1 MSHTLLPVL
10 PDTLDLYIAQ
20 IKQFQILSREEEH
33 QLTTAYRREASV
45 DAAHRLICAN
55 LRFVVKI
62 AHEYR
67 GYGLKLLDLIQEGN
81 IGLMM
86 ALKKFE
92 PDRGLRFITYA
103 VWWIRAFIH
112 NFIIRNWSLVKI
124 GTTQAQKKLFF
135 KLGQAREALRRMTGT
150 AHPSEIA
157 RQLQVSDQ
165 EVEEMSRRMAG
176 HDASLDVELVEGEGY
191 SLLDTLADGRAD
203 QEQLLLQKEEQRLTE
218 KRVRKAMQGLNER
231 ERHIV
236 KDRILSDQ
244 PRTLQELAD
253 DYGISRERIRQVEK
267 NALEKIRRALV
278 LDADQ
283 EHRQRP
289 EKSRAAA
296 LAH

>member
-1 MSHTLLPVL
+1 MSHTLLPAL

-20 IKQFQILSREEEH
+20 IKQFQVLSREEEL
-33 QLTTAYRREASV
+33 QLTTDYRREGSI

-112 NFIIRNWSLVKI
+112 NFIIHNWSLVKI

-150 AHPSEIA
+150 APPSEIA

-203 QEQLLLQKEEQRLTE
+203 QEQLLLQKEELRLTE

-278 LDADQ
+278 RDADQ
-283 EHRQRP
+283 EDRKRP